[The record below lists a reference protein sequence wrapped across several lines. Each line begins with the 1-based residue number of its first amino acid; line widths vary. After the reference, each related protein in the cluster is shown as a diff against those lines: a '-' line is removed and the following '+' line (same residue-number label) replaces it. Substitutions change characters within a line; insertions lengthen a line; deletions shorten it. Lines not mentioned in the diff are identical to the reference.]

1 MYSWTIPEA
10 SSDLWATGISL
21 LSVTIAALALAL
33 TWHQIKK
40 QQEHMK
46 LMCEP
51 FLNMEITLD
60 PNKKIYSYSIQ
71 NKGIGPAIITGVYF
85 SVDNKKIQSKNII
98 HDFVQETFKGIEF
111 ETFNY
116 SALHPGNYLS
126 VNESRIL
133 FQINTQEK
141 YPQ

>member
-1 MYSWTIPEA
+1 MDHSRGLIRPMGNRNLTALRHYSSTSIGAYLA
-10 SSDLWATGISL
+10 S
-21 LSVTIAALALAL
+21 
-33 TWHQIKK
+33 IKK